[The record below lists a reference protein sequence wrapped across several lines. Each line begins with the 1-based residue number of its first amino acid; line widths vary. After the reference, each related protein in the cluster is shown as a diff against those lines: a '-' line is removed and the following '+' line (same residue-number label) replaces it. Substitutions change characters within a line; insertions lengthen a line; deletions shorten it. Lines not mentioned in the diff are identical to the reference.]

1 MNAAPIERPASRDRF
16 HPSYVISAF
25 LFVLYCD
32 VLLTLSRTTGDDA
45 IAFFLVLLPGT
56 LTLIVWLCCTG
67 WILVERHWRRAVS
80 LFAAPLLA
88 LMPFQALGHFG
99 IDGDWLRFEYEK
111 SGFLKGVAESVAFN
125 GHPVLIHWFCGMV
138 GGGFGTSAQIWV
150 LIYDETDHDRSHRK
164 VGLMNFEARFSKPMR
179 AMGRT
184 LHICRALAWICR
196 LEKVQ
201 GLTLPTW
208 VVIFTLHSWKGRYR
222 SCTLKAE

>member
-67 WILVERHWRRAVS
+67 WILAKRHWRRAVS

-111 SGFLKGVAESVAFN
+111 PGFLKGVAESVAFN
-125 GHPVLIHWFCGMV
+125 GHPVLIHWFWGMV
-138 GGGFGTSAQIWV
+138 GGGFGTSAQIWI
-150 LIYDETDHDRSHRK
+150 LIYDETDQLS
-164 VGLMNFEARFSKPMR
+164 LPSK
-179 AMGRT
+179 
-184 LHICRALAWICR
+184 
-196 LEKVQ
+196 
-201 GLTLPTW
+201 
-208 VVIFTLHSWKGRYR
+208 SWSDEYR
-222 SCTLKAE
+222 SKIFETNAGDGSHATYMQGSGLDLSTGEAAGPYITNMGGHFYLAQFEG